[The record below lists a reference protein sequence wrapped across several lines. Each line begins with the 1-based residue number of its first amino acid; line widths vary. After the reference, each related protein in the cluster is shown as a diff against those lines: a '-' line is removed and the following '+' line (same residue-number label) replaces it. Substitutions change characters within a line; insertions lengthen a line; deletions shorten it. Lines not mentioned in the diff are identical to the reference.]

1 MRTLLALAATALGV
15 AVFTPVTAEAA
26 PLSGLSLTTG
36 PAITTAVEQAHY
48 YRRRHCCY
56 RSYGYYGGGYPYGAY
71 GGGYPYSY
79 YGYGGPVIA
88 FSFGGHRHHRH
99 W

>member
-1 MRTLLALAATALGV
+1 MRTLLTIAATALSV
-15 AVFTPVTAEAA
+15 AVFTPVAGEAA
-26 PLSGLSLTTG
+26 PLSGLSPSTG
-36 PAITTAVEQAHY
+36 TAITTGVEPAHY

-56 RSYGYYGGGYPYGAY
+56 RSYGYYGGGYPY
-71 GGGYPYSY
+71 SD
-79 YGYGGPVIA
+79 YGYGGPVFA

>member
-1 MRTLLALAATALGV
+1 MRTLLVIAATALSV
-15 AVFTPVTAEAA
+15 AVFTPVAAEAA
-26 PLSGLSLTTG
+26 PLAGLSPSSVPVAEAG
-36 PAITTAVEQAHY
+36 VEQAHY

-56 RSYGYYGGGYPYGAY
+56 RSYGYYGGGYPYGY
-71 GGGYPYSY
+71 GGGYPYGY
-79 YGYGGPVIA
+79 YGYGGPVFA